1 MKNIFLC
8 LIMSFSFS
16 YSATSG
22 CGSPVFPNDAFN
34 YFFSIPMWILILSV
48 PMLLA
53 FSAFKHLK

>member
-1 MKNIFLC
+1 MEYAIFT
-8 LIMSFSFS
+8 I
-16 YSATSG
+16 TT
-22 CGSPVFPNDAFN
+22 NDAFN